1 MQIIKVVQQHILN
14 KLNTLSF
21 NGFEL
26 YSDVYQEIVITKSL
40 SNLHRI
46 TCDQNGYEYQTH
58 SFPKIYSTKIVH
70 GEIPNYFIIR
80 KFDENNVKIKPVERF
95 DEVHGVPKENLVI
108 LMKYCGDSLWHL
120 VKHKHRISS
129 DSAIIGITA
138 DQLLSV
144 CYQVTFA
151 LAVAES
157 IYQFEHRDLHVCNI
171 LVKKTKKEY
180 ITFIIRSITYRVK
193 SFGVKACIIDATFS
207 RICLGTNV
215 YFTDL
220 TNRLKGTASNPN
232 PDSQEEAYQRMYN
245 KVVDK
250 WRDWFPETNIYWCK
264 YFYSEVMASQA
275 FVLDCTDNTKKNLS
289 NLIESIWK
297 YRTLTEFVQGMFN
310 VSIVANSRIKTQ
322 NSSMNVLSSDNQQ

>member
-1 MQIIKVVQQHILN
+1 MVQQHTLS
-14 KLNTLSF
+14 KLNALSF

-40 SNLHRI
+40 SNLHSI
-46 TCDQNGYEYQTH
+46 TCDQHGYEYQAH

-80 KFDENNVKIKPVERF
+80 KFDENNSKVKPVERF
-95 DEVHGVPKENLVI
+95 DEVHGVPKESLTI

-120 VKHKHRISS
+120 MKHKHRIGA
-129 DSAIIGITA
+129 DGTINGITA

-171 LVKKTKKEY
+171 LVKRTKKECV
-180 ITFIIRSITYRVK
+180 TFIIKSMTYKVK

-220 TNRLKGTASNPN
+220 TNRLKGTATNPN
-232 PDSQEEAYQRMYN
+232 PDSQEETYQRMYN
-245 KVVDK
+245 KVIDK
-250 WRDWFPETNIYWCK
+250 WTDWYPETNIYWCK
-264 YFYSEVMASQA
+264 YFFSEVLASQA
-275 FVLDCTDNTKKNLS
+275 FVLDCNDNTKKNLN
-289 NLIESIWK
+289 NLIKSIWQ
-297 YRTLTEFVQGMFN
+297 YRTLTEFVQSMFN
-310 VSIVANSRIKTQ
+310 VSIPANSRIKTQ
-322 NSSMNVLSSDNQQ
+322 TSSMRDASS